1 MAFIFAT
8 ETLEALSVTPK
19 LVLGDQEG
27 IPILAGLA
35 RKREGEKNTS
45 KRVEGRI
52 HLTYRVTRIEC
63 KISTNFLN
71 EGGG

>member
-8 ETLEALSVTPK
+8 ETLEALSVTPE
-19 LVLGDQEG
+19 LVLGDQAG

-35 RKREGEKNTS
+35 RKGEGERTTS
-45 KRVEGRI
+45 KSVGGRI
-52 HLTYRVTRIEC
+52 RLIYRVARI
-63 KISTNFLN
+63 KGKMSINFLN